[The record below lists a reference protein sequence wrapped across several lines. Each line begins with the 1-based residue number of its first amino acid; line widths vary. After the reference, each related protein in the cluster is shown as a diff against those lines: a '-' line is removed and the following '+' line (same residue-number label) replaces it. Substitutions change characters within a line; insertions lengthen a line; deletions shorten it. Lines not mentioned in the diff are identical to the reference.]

1 NSNVIKSL
9 KKQRKTRDMDIREKW
24 DNKYETKLAN
34 MNTPVPNERLLYI
47 APCLRGGAA
56 LDIACGLGGNSFF
69 LAENGFNVTAVDI
82 SEVAINYVKEKA
94 VSNGLQIKSLAAD
107 LSNPVST
114 LFRKSYDLVLITY
127 FLDRALFPKVKG
139 MVKDKGFFF
148 METFYRTMEGGNQAI
163 SEKYKLESNELL
175 KEFKDWKILYFEENE
190 QEGRQ
195 TIFCQKY
202 KQA

>member
-1 NSNVIKSL
+1 MN
-9 KKQRKTRDMDIREKW
+9 TREKW

-34 MNTPVPNERLLYI
+34 MNQPVPNERLLYI
-47 APCLRGGAA
+47 APGLRGGAA

-69 LAENGFNVTAVDI
+69 LAENGFKVTAVDI

-94 VSNGLQIKSLAAD
+94 VSNGLQIKALAAD
-107 LSNPVST
+107 LSNPDSS
-114 LFRKSYDLVLITY
+114 LFRESYDLAVITY

-139 MVKDKGFFF
+139 MVKNKGFFF
-148 METFYRTMEGGNQAI
+148 METFYRTMESGNQAI

-175 KEFKDWKILYFEENE
+175 KEFKDWKILFFEENE

-195 TIFCQKY
+195 TIFCQK
-202 KQA
+202 